1 MKPLTLPTGKMANYL
16 GISRDFLKDNK
27 DVIFKKGIHYTIPQ
41 GKKHPLWIVSEMEK
55 WALGQMQISDTAK
68 EVLNNILS

>member
-68 EVLNNILS
+68 NILENILP